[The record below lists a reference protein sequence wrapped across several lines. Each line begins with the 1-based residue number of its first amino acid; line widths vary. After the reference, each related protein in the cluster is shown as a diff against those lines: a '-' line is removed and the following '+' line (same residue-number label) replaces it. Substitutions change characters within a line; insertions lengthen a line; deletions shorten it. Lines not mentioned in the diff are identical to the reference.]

1 MNDLLIRQSFHKKML
16 RRYHSCKNTL
26 VVDELG
32 LKHGK
37 CRADIAVINGY
48 LHGFEIKSDND
59 SLCRLG
65 NQAEI
70 YSLVFDRA
78 TMIVGTRHTA
88 TVTALVPEWWGI
100 IVCTQGSRGAV
111 TFKTVRRTKLNKSV
125 DPISVAELLW
135 RDEVADILRD
145 KGMPPRI
152 LRQKRSVLYEYLNDL
167 LTAHELCDTVKDRLK
182 KRKNWRC
189 PE

>member
-1 MNDLLIRQSFHKKML
+1 MNDLLIRQSFHKQML

-37 CRADIAVINGY
+37 CRADIAVINRY

-145 KGMPPRI
+145 KGMPARI
-152 LRQKRSVLYEYLNDL
+152 LRQKRFVLYEYLNDL
-167 LTAHELCDTVKDRLK
+167 LTADELCDTVRDRLK

>member
-1 MNDLLIRQSFHKKML
+1 MNDLLIRQSFHKKKL

-59 SLCRLG
+59 SLRRLDK
-65 NQAEI
+65 QAKV
-70 YSLVFDRA
+70 YSQVFDRA
-78 TMIVGTRHTA
+78 TVIVGERHA
-88 TVTALVPEWWGI
+88 VRAPALVPEWWGI
-100 IVCTQGSRGAV
+100 IVCTQGCRGAV
-111 TFKTVRRTKLNKSV
+111 TFKTMRRPKLNKGV
-125 DPISVAELLW
+125 DTISVAELLW
-135 RDEVADILRD
+135 RNEVVDILND
-145 KGMPPRI
+145 KGVPSKI
-152 LRQKRSVLYEYLNDL
+152 LRQKRAVLYEYLNDL
-167 LTAHELCDTVKDRLK
+167 LTTSELCDTVRDHLK